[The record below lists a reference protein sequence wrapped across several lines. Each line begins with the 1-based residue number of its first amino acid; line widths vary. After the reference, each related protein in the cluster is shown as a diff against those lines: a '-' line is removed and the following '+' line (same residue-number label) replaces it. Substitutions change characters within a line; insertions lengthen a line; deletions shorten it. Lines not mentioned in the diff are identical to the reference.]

1 MNKKD
6 IIKLLE
12 TIAVYMELK
21 GDNPF
26 KISAFRKA
34 AAALEQD
41 DRSLSQ
47 IDDLLALP
55 GIGKGTFAVITEYIE
70 KGQSETLEQL
80 KKEVPEGLVP
90 LLKLQG
96 LGGKKIAKLYQELG
110 VHDAQ
115 SLKEACEAEKVQ
127 TLAGFGRKTEEKIL
141 AALEEAGKQ
150 PERLPIGFA
159 LDVAERIDHA
169 LEQMEG
175 IIRFSR
181 AGSLRRARETVKD
194 LDYIIATDNPE
205 QVREQLVALDDVKD
219 VIASGDTKVSVMLA
233 LDFEISVDFRLVTTD
248 QFATTLH
255 HFTGSKDHNI
265 RMRQLAKER
274 GERIS
279 EYGVE
284 TIETGDV
291 KTFEDESAFYAHFQ
305 LPLIPPEI
313 RETGAEID
321 TYKESMQF
329 VERKDIKGD
338 LHMHSTWS
346 DGAFSIREMAE
357 ACIAKG
363 YEYMAITDHS
373 QYLKVANG
381 LTKERLRLQA
391 KEIDKLNQE
400 LENFHIFKGV
410 EMDILPDGSLDY
422 DDDFLAD
429 MDFVIASIHSSFS
442 QPEEVIMERLENALN
457 NQHVDLIAHP
467 TGRLIGRRDGYALNI
482 DQLIELAK
490 KTGTA
495 LELNSNPSRLDLKTE
510 HLIKANEAGVNIMI
524 NTDAHNI
531 AMLDHMDVGVTAAR
545 KGWTPKANVVNTFS
559 LNEMKK
565 FLTRDR

>member
-1 MNKKD
+1 M
-6 IIKLLE
+6 
-12 TIAVYMELK
+12 
-21 GDNPF
+21 
-26 KISAFRKA
+26 
-34 AAALEQD
+34 
-41 DRSLSQ
+41 
-47 IDDLLALP
+47 
-55 GIGKGTFAVITEYIE
+55 
-70 KGQSETLEQL
+70 
-80 KKEVPEGLVP
+80 
-90 LLKLQG
+90 
-96 LGGKKIAKLYQELG
+96 
-110 VHDAQ
+110 
-115 SLKEACEAEKVQ
+115 
-127 TLAGFGRKTEEKIL
+127 
-141 AALEEAGKQ
+141 
-150 PERLPIGFA
+150 
-159 LDVAERIDHA
+159 AERIDDA

-205 QVREQLVALDDVKD
+205 QVRKQLVALDDVKD
-219 VIASGDTKVSVMLA
+219 VIASGDTKVSVILA

-400 LENFHIFKGV
+400 FEHFYIFKGV

-442 QPEEVIMERLENALN
+442 AGGSHYGAPRKCLE
-457 NQHVDLIAHP
+457 
-467 TGRLIGRRDGYALNI
+467 
-482 DQLIELAK
+482 
-490 KTGTA
+490 
-495 LELNSNPSRLDLKTE
+495 
-510 HLIKANEAGVNIMI
+510 
-524 NTDAHNI
+524 
-531 AMLDHMDVGVTAAR
+531 
-545 KGWTPKANVVNTFS
+545 
-559 LNEMKK
+559 
-565 FLTRDR
+565 